1 MPSAHTTLEAQ
12 LNVGVGPGSA
22 KRPRGAARRATL
34 GLVALLALGTAA
46 APQAVAAEPYV
57 LHADIDYD
65 LGSPV
70 SPAAQN
76 RLDLYVPRRPAPR
89 RRPVVVY
96 VHGGGWQTGDKSRV
110 GRKARL
116 FTRAG
121 YLFASVNYRLSP
133 SLGGPLDA
141 DRVRFPDHPHDVGEA
156 LGWLERNVRH
166 HGGDPGRLLLIGHS
180 AGAHLVSLVGVDPHF
195 GSDYGVHAR
204 AVRGVVSLD
213 TTAFDIA
220 AATNRV
226 ASPHPLLYWNAFGT
240 PAEEAADPSWAS
252 ASPINFADRG
262 DPPVLLV
269 TQRRAERIAANGAML
284 GALGHRRRDSLVT
297 VPLDHEGINRILGSP
312 RDTTRETGSVM
323 AFVDAVLRRR

>member
-1 MPSAHTTLEAQ
+1 MLPAHTTLD
-12 LNVGVGPGSA
+12 V
-22 KRPRGAARRATL
+22 ARRAL
-34 GLVALLALGTAA
+34 LCLVALVALGVATA
-46 APQAVAAEPYV
+46 PRAVAAAPYV

-70 SPAAQN
+70 SPAAHN
-76 RLDLYVPRRPAPR
+76 RLDLYVPRRPALR

-96 VHGGGWQTGDKSRV
+96 VHGGGWQTGDKTRV

-156 LGWLERNVRH
+156 LGWLRRNVRH
-166 HGGDPGRLLLIGHS
+166 HGGDPDRLVLIGHS
-180 AGAHLVSLVGVDPHF
+180 AGAHLASLVGVDPHS
-195 GSDYGVHAR
+195 GRDYGVPAG

-220 AATNRV
+220 AATDP
-226 ASPHPLLYWNAFGT
+226 AGSPHPFLYWNAFGT
-240 PAEEAADPSWAS
+240 PAEEAADPRWAS

-262 DPPVLLV
+262 DPPMLLV
-269 TQRRAERIAANGAML
+269 TQRRAERVAANGAML
-284 GALGHRRRDSLVT
+284 EALGHRRRDSLVT
-297 VPLDHEGINRILGSP
+297 VPLDHQGINRILGSP
-312 RDTTRETGSVM
+312 HDTTRETESVT
-323 AFVDAVLRRR
+323 AFVNAVVRRRPAR